1 MALSDAF
8 GNIGRTV
15 RFQASVRGHLGRRL
29 AYVALYYA
37 IFIVFRTGDRYLRA
51 LVWLKRLG
59 FSDLR
64 VDVVTPEGLALAMDL
79 HTAFDPLA
87 AVLGERDYRLRPGFE
102 PQPGQCVLDAGAN
115 IGVYAT
121 FAARRVGP
129 EGTVAAFEPH
139 PGNCSVLR
147 ENAARNGLAWL
158 KVFEAALDEKP
169 GEAELFVHE
178 RAINHSLV
186 RRTGRSVRVRV
197 TTIDAAVAE
206 LALKRLDILK
216 IDTEGNVAGILRG
229 ARETLKR
236 FRPRIAFEYE
246 DCDSA
251 QGVEGLL
258 AEAGYS
264 LTRSGAI
271 GYAEPLTK

>member
-1 MALSDAF
+1 MALSEAF
-8 GNIGRTV
+8 ANIGRSA
-15 RFQASVRGHLGRRL
+15 RFQASVRGNLPRRL
-29 AYVALYYA
+29 AYLTLYYL
-37 IFIVFRTGDRYLRA
+37 IFILFRTGDRYRRA
-51 LVWLKRLG
+51 LVWLKRSGL
-59 FSDLR
+59 SDWR
-64 VDVVTPEGLALAMDL
+64 VDVVTPEGLSLEMDL

-87 AVLGERDYRLRPGFE
+87 AVLGERDYRLLPGFE
-102 PQPGQCVLDAGAN
+102 PQPGQAVLDAGAN

-121 FAARRVGP
+121 LAARLVGP
-129 EGTVAAFEPH
+129 TGTVAAFEPH
-139 PGNCSVLR
+139 PGNCRVLR
-147 ENAARNGLAWL
+147 ANAGRNGLTWL

-169 GEAELFVHE
+169 GEAELFIHE

-206 LALKRLDILK
+206 LGLTRLDLLK

-229 ARETLKR
+229 ARETLR
-236 FRPRIAFEYE
+236 RLRPRIAFEYE

-251 QGVEGLL
+251 QGVEALL

-264 LTRSGAI
+264 LKRSGAI
-271 GYAEPLTK
+271 GYAEPV